1 VIDAK
6 QALNIQQLVSTTGT
20 NLRSHSIT
28 TFNHY
33 DRRIREM
40 LRLRARRLAGCSLPR
55 YAGGRPRQKELRARW
70 AADPPPACQAT
81 PATALQESLAP
92 SGRCR

>member
-33 DRRIREM
+33 DRRIKKFIDTHKTAV
-40 LRLRARRLAGCSLPR
+40 LTNPAKASIRLHQPHCYAARCP
-55 YAGGRPRQKELRARW
+55 GRVLL
-70 AADPPPACQAT
+70 
-81 PATALQESLAP
+81 TALLLVALLTP
-92 SGRCR
+92 LLCTC